1 MTTDERDARLTAYAL
16 SDPGLSA
23 ADRLEVE
30 ATLRTDPAAR
40 QALEETLKLAQLLT
54 TGLAAEQAA
63 LPAEAPV
70 AIPSS
75 RGEQAEAK
83 SGRWKMYAAAAAVMV
98 AVLGGLYAD
107 LRRAQGSAIADARRT
122 PAEHAAAC
130 TGS

>member
-30 ATLRTDPAAR
+30 ETLRTDPAAR
-40 QALEETLKLAQLLT
+40 QALQETLKLAQLLT

-70 AIPSS
+70 TIPSS
-75 RGEQAEAK
+75 LASRPNAK
-83 SGRWKMYAAAAAVMV
+83 SGRWKMYTAAAAVMI
-98 AVLGGLYAD
+98 AVLGGLYATF
-107 LRRAQGSAIADARRT
+107 S
-122 PAEHAAAC
+122 EH
-130 TGS
+130 